1 MSGPGCPVAMSLVAD
16 LVFARKQEPLNKYEA
31 PLRIPIDDRWEA
43 WANGKREPRRIADG
57 PDGSMAQDCEVPPFT
72 VACFRLGWLAAMF
85 DPGGGTFIGGVDYE
99 DELIEALQGA
109 LAKERDG
116 REHEPGRGEGGA
128 ASPGVKP

>member
-1 MSGPGCPVAMSLVAD
+1 VSGPGCPVAMSLVAD
-16 LVFARKQEPLNKYEA
+16 LVFARKQEPLNRYEA

-116 REHEPGRGEGGA
+116 REYEPVRGEGGA
-128 ASPGVKP
+128 